1 MPRITGV
8 FAPVVVLLGL
18 SSLLAT
24 ALASPADTAPASEA
38 SPTANTAALSPAD
51 CLAAL
56 TELNDAGKLV
66 PEAAFPGVRLNG
78 LTEDGCSGIRLPN
91 GARLVGID
99 LGASGFEGSVSEQGD
114 DGSFGASL
122 TFRMMGFL
130 YSEFPFS
137 IAGQTLPAGAWAV
150 EAFNASLRLV
160 GNHETETRYDPMQS
174 KEIPLPKT
182 VQIELKVPIPE
193 SVIGSGSVEIPHFAI
208 VPGDAGAVLQV
219 QGNEWILGPQ

>member
-1 MPRITGV
+1 MPRNIPA
-8 FAPVVVLLGL
+8 FALVVAFLGL
-18 SSLLAT
+18 MSSPAVSR
-24 ALASPADTAPASEA
+24 ASPASTTPSSDASPASK
-38 SPTANTAALSPAD
+38 TAALSPAE

-56 TELNDAGKLV
+56 TELNDAGKMV

-78 LTEDGCSGIRLPN
+78 LTEEGCSGIRLPN
-91 GARLVGID
+91 GARLIGID

-114 DGSFGASL
+114 DGSFGAPL

-137 IAGQTLPAGAWAV
+137 IAGQTLPVGAWAV

-193 SVIGSGSVEIPHFAI
+193 VVVGSAAAEIPHFAI
-208 VPGDAGAVLQV
+208 VPATQAPCSKCRATSGC
-219 QGNEWILGPQ
+219 